1 MFLLKHSSFQ
11 ELISLRVAG
20 DTTNTT
26 NSMKD
31 DRRVFLSVDPV
42 LCAGPHVLQTGLYVG
57 SWHSS
62 VSNRGYF
69 RGPMHI

>member
-1 MFLLKHSSFQ
+1 MFLLKHSSFKA
-11 ELISLRVAG
+11 LISLRVAG
-20 DTTNTT
+20 DTT

-62 VSNRGYF
+62 VGNRGYF
-69 RGPMHI
+69 RDPMHI